1 MSKIEVIMPKM
12 GESVAEATI
21 IKWVKNVGD
30 SIELDETIVE
40 IATDKV
46 DSEIPSLVK
55 GRLIEKKYDE
65 NDVVKV
71 GDVIAIIEDGEIL
84 DNTENQKI
92 QELGQQT
99 KQGEV
104 EIKNTKPSK
113 ITIEEKEDFSKDKE
127 KTLNQSDKNTGFLSP
142 LVKNIIKKENIANAE
157 LVQINGSGNNG
168 RITKKDILNYLHTKS
183 SAPQQAPIAKVSQN
197 ETPINIH
204 IINKDNTEVI
214 EMDRMRKIIAK
225 HMVASKSIS
234 AHVTSFVEADVSR
247 IVEWRTRIKSKFLVR
262 EQQKITYT
270 PIIFEAIIKAII
282 DFPLINISV
291 DNEHIIKHKN
301 INIGMATAL
310 KNGNLIVPVIK
321 NAQEKNILGLTKSVN
336 DLAKRARENQLKPD
350 EITGGTF
357 TVTNVGSFGSIM
369 GTPIINQPQVAILAL
384 GKIQKKATVIETEYG
399 DTIGIRSKMFLSLSY
414 DHRVV
419 DGALG
424 GKFLQRVADYLE
436 SFDTTKEI

>member
-168 RITKKDILNYLHTKS
+168 RITKKDILNYLNTKS
-183 SAPQQAPIAKVSQN
+183 SAPQQAPIPKVSQN

-204 IINKDNTEVI
+204 IINKDN
-214 EMDRMRKIIAK
+214 
-225 HMVASKSIS
+225 
-234 AHVTSFVEADVSR
+234 
-247 IVEWRTRIKSKFLVR
+247 RT
-262 EQQKITYT
+262 
-270 PIIFEAIIKAII
+270 
-282 DFPLINISV
+282 N
-291 DNEHIIKHKN
+291 
-301 INIGMATAL
+301 MA
-310 KNGNLIVPVIK
+310 
-321 NAQEKNILGLTKSVN
+321 
-336 DLAKRARENQLKPD
+336 
-350 EITGGTF
+350 
-357 TVTNVGSFGSIM
+357 
-369 GTPIINQPQVAILAL
+369 
-384 GKIQKKATVIETEYG
+384 
-399 DTIGIRSKMFLSLSY
+399 
-414 DHRVV
+414 
-419 DGALG
+419 
-424 GKFLQRVADYLE
+424 
-436 SFDTTKEI
+436 